1 MKQVYLILHSEKT
14 PVWRCNCEL
23 TLQPEPPENSTIYN
37 KCASQRVPVIEKQ
50 MWSFN
55 AVLHLCFQV
64 IVVSSVPGMDSDWLM
79 GERGSQKGKVPITY
93 LELLNWDP
101 QSLLSLSLSLCPSI
115 CPALS
120 NQLWSHIYMQ
130 GQASLSPP
138 FSRLEW
144 VLFAGRRRATCCRH
158 ELGWIKWREGKANWP
173 ILSCVC
179 HTFVKP
185 ASLPF
190 FLFDAIRPETCARTS
205 PKL

>member
-1 MKQVYLILHSEKT
+1 MKQDCLILHLEKT
-14 PVWRCNCEL
+14 PVWRCDCEL
-23 TLQPEPPENSTIYN
+23 TLQPEPPENNMIYN
-37 KCASQRVPVIEKQ
+37 KCASQRVPVIEKD

-101 QSLLSLSLSLCPSI
+101 QSLLSLCPAI

-138 FSRLEW
+138 FSRFRMSFICRKEACHLLQTWIGMNKME
-144 VLFAGRRRATCCRH
+144 RR
-158 ELGWIKWREGKANWP
+158 ESKWP

-185 ASLPF
+185 ASMPF